1 MKNITLLFAC
11 LLPLASQSPTPKS
24 FVGTVT
30 GFRPERAEIEIKPD
44 TGDAVLARVTPD
56 TVAQQVA
63 AGERDLNKA
72 APLKATD
79 LARGDRVL
87 VTLAPGSTDIRR
99 IVVMTATDIAKR
111 NDADRAEWQ
120 RRGIAG
126 VVSAKS
132 GKQITVKTTATN
144 GVGEAVV
151 ALTERTTFKHY
162 APDSVKFSD
171 ARPSSIAEVN
181 VGDQMRARGE
191 KSEDGMKVTAEEVVF
206 GTFLVKA
213 GSLVAVDKESREIEI
228 KELGTNKPL
237 KVKLTADSQLKQMPG
252 MPMMMGAPARGG
264 IPAGTPP
271 SGGPPGPGGPPPMGR
286 GGMPGGFDVNQ
297 MLDRMPAA
305 TLDSIALGSTVVVSS
320 TKGAKGDQLTA
331 ILVIANAD
339 MLIQM
344 ASMANGGRGRD
355 GAPGMGSQGMGPM
368 MGGDLGG
375 LAGLGLGGIIP

>member
-1 MKNITLLFAC
+1 MKNIALLFAC
-11 LLPLASQSPTPKS
+11 LLPLAAQFPTPRS

-30 GFRPERAEIEIKPD
+30 GFRAERAEIEIKPD

-63 AGERDLNKA
+63 PGERDLTKTS
-72 APLKATD
+72 PMKVTD

-111 NDADRAEWQ
+111 NEADRAEWQ

-132 GKQITVKTTATN
+132 GKQITVKTTVN
-144 GVGEAVV
+144 GAGEAVV
-151 ALTERTTFKHY
+151 TLTERTTFKRY

-213 GSLVAVDKESREIEI
+213 GSLVAVDKESGEMEI

-237 KVKLTADSQLKQMPG
+237 KVKLTADSQLKQMPA

-264 IPAGTPP
+264 MPAGAPP

-305 TLDSIALGSTVVVSS
+305 TLDSIAPGSTIVVSS

-355 GAPGMGSQGMGPM
+355 GAPGMGNQGMGPM

-375 LAGLGLGGIIP
+375 LSGLGLGGIIP

>member
-1 MKNITLLFAC
+1 MLF
-11 LLPLASQSPTPKS
+11 
-24 FVGTVT
+24 
-30 GFRPERAEIEIKPD
+30 R
-44 TGDAVLARVTPD
+44 
-56 TVAQQVA
+56 
-63 AGERDLNKA
+63 
-72 APLKATD
+72 
-79 LARGDRVL
+79 
-87 VTLAPGSTDIRR
+87 
-99 IVVMTATDIAKR
+99 
-111 NDADRAEWQ
+111 
-120 RRGIAG
+120 
-126 VVSAKS
+126 
-132 GKQITVKTTATN
+132 
-144 GVGEAVV
+144 
-151 ALTERTTFKHY
+151 
-162 APDSVKFSD
+162 
-171 ARPSSIAEVN
+171 SSIAEVN